1 MRVLI
6 ILAAIALL
14 PGCMA
19 IQAAFHYP
27 MTYTEY
33 NKDGFVV
40 QDDFRVFTFHVKS
53 NLSVLEVVKR
63 CIFEDLESDGVVDR
77 IKIGSDEYVR
87 GELGTRDLFL
97 DADRQW
103 ERLTE
108 YMSVPY
114 FKRKWETMDPAEI
127 VATWQKGRHVP

>member
-1 MRVLI
+1 MRMTLV
-6 ILAAIALL
+6 LAAISIL

-33 NKDGFVV
+33 KKDGFVV
-40 QDDFRVFTFHVKS
+40 RDDFRVFTFESKK

-63 CIFEDLESDGVVDR
+63 CIYVDIESDGVVDR
-77 IKIGSDEYVR
+77 IEIGSAEYVR
-87 GELGTRDLFL
+87 GELGTRDLFR
-97 DADRQW
+97 DADVLW
-103 ERLTE
+103 KRLME
-108 YMSVPY
+108 FMSIPH

-127 VATWQKGRHVP
+127 VATWQKGRHAP